1 MSQILVDIQ
10 TKKIVVDDYIS
21 LHSVTDFVIQ
31 NAKTRN
37 FVLTISTHQGI
48 ILFRIGNFV
57 DDGINLTAR
66 TNLVSDGLVDAFR
79 HVPHSGCRRFLLNIH
94 DRNASFSIQF
104 SDELVIWN
112 DIAHTTDMSEYALK
126 TEIPDVSNFITIK
139 ALDPYAKTADLPNFN
154 EYVLKSDLPNLENY
168 ALKSE
173 LFSGNY
179 NDLNGK
185 PDFSTYAL
193 KSEIPNVSNFITVES
208 LAPYAKT
215 EDLPDF
221 ETFALKNEL
230 FSGNYNDLNGKP
242 DLSQYAL
249 ASAIPKA
256 DGSTIYNNNGIWSVI
271 GSAGAAT
278 SVIVSAP
285 LIGAG
290 TIENPL
296 EIQVGNGLRIE
307 NGVLV
312 IDDDSVALKNE
323 LFSGDYL
330 DLNNK
335 PDFSIYALKSDLPNL
350 ENYALKS
357 ELFSGNYNDLNG
369 KPDLS
374 VYMLKTE
381 FPDMSQYALKTE
393 IPEVSNFITIES
405 LTPYAKTEDLPD
417 FETFALKSEL
427 FSGNYNDLNGKPNLS
442 IYALK
447 TEIPEV
453 SNFITVESLTPYAK
467 TEDLPDFETFALKNE
482 LFSGNYN
489 DLNEKPNLSI
499 YALKTEIPEVSNF
512 ITIESLTPYA
522 KTEDLPDF
530 ETFALK
536 SELTSGTTISRFT
549 ITRPTG
555 SEAYHLKIQYSEIAS
570 FSEVQT
576 LVDTLNT
583 AADREK
589 VLVFQESIVNDAVS
603 HEFLQFPSEGLGPE
617 FEGNPVVVDFSPISD
632 GKTYFVRYTWYTE
645 EVSGEWTGAIFP
657 SCGAGGGGA
666 SGTGTPGEDGV
677 GIEKIEKTGT
687 VGLVDTYRITFSDSS
702 YFTFT
707 VTNGKNGESAD
718 LATVKQWVENAI
730 LNGEW

>member
-427 FSGNYNDLNGKPNLS
+427 FTGNYNDLN
-442 IYALK
+442 A
-447 TEIPEV
+447 
-453 SNFITVESLTPYAK
+453 
-467 TEDLPDFETFALKNE
+467 
-482 LFSGNYN
+482 
-489 DLNEKPNLSI
+489 KPNLSI

>member
-393 IPEVSNFITIES
+393 IPEISNFITVES

-417 FETFALKSEL
+417 FETFALKNEL

-467 TEDLPDFETFALKNE
+467 TEDLPDFETFALK
-482 LFSGNYN
+482 
-489 DLNEKPNLSI
+489 
-499 YALKTEIPEVSNF
+499 
-512 ITIESLTPYA
+512 
-522 KTEDLPDF
+522 
-530 ETFALK
+530 
-536 SELTSGTTISRFT
+536 SELTNGTTISRFT

-589 VLVFQESIVNDAVS
+589 VLALRESIVNEAVS
-603 HEFLQFPSEGLGPE
+603 QEFATFPAEGLGPE
-617 FEGNPVVVDFSPISD
+617 FEGNPVVVDFSPISN
-632 GKTYFVRYTWYTE
+632 GKIYFVRYMWYTE
-645 EVSGEWTGAIFP
+645 NVTGEWKSAIFP
-657 SCGAGGGGA
+657 SCGTGDR
-666 SGTGTPGEDGV
+666 GTTGKTSDEDFYL
-677 GIEKIEKTGT
+677 E
-687 VGLVDTYRITFSDSS
+687 
-702 YFTFT
+702 
-707 VTNGKNGESAD
+707 
-718 LATVKQWVENAI
+718 TVKQYVEDAI